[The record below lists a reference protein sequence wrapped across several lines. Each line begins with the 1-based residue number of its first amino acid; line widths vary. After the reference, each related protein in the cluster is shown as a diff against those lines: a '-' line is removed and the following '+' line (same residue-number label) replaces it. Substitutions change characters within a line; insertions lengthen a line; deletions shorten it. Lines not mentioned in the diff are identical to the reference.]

1 MMTSFFRTL
10 GVLIAVQVLV
20 GCTPALVAGAG
31 AAGYYVGKDS
41 RSAGRIADDAAITA
55 SVKTKLAGD
64 DLTSVIDINVDT
76 YNGVVTLH
84 GRVPNQ
90 RAAQRAV
97 SLAWSTKG
105 VVRVISKLTV
115 VPPK

>member
-1 MMTSFFRTL
+1 MTRFSHLL
-10 GVLIAVQVLV
+10 GALIAAQLLV

-55 SVKTKLAGD
+55 SVKTKLAQD

-76 YNGVVTLH
+76 FNGVVTLH
-84 GRVPNQ
+84 GRVPSHH
-90 RAAQRAV
+90 AADRVV

-105 VVRVISKLTV
+105 VVRVISKLKV